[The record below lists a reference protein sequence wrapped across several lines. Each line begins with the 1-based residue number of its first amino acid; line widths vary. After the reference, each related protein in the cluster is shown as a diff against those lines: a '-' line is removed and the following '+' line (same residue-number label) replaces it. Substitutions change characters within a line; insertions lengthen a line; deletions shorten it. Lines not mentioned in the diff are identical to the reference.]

1 MIKVFIIAT
10 MSADGYIAQNSSHS
24 PMYWSSKA
32 DKKRFVEL
40 TKRAGVVV
48 MGSSTYKTIGRPL
61 KERLNI
67 VYSRTEVFEGVEMTQ
82 DEPKDLI
89 KKLEERGVKEV
100 AICGGTHIY
109 SMFMKAGV
117 VDTLYL
123 SIEPLLFG
131 KGLSLFNDDF
141 HFPLIL
147 KSSQVSESSNT
158 LFLEYEVDRSQT
170 PKINVE

>member
-1 MIKVFIIAT
+1 MLKVFIIAT
-10 MSADGYIAQNSSHS
+10 MSADGFIARDSQHS

-61 KERLNI
+61 KDRINI

-82 DEPKDLI
+82 DDPLTLI
-89 KKLEERGVKEV
+89 KKLEARGVKEV

-109 SMFMKAGV
+109 SMFMKSGV

-131 KGLSLFNDDF
+131 KGMTMFNEDF
-141 HFPLIL
+141 HFPLKL
-147 KSSQVSESSNT
+147 KSSQVSDETGT
-158 LFLEYEVDRSQT
+158 LFMEYDVDRSGA
-170 PKINVE
+170 PKVNVE